1 VDTELAVLVS
11 EKVIATVPVSA
22 VLSEWQLELVLV
34 GVRASD
40 ANEVFARL
48 TE

>member
-1 VDTELAVLVS
+1 
-11 EKVIATVPVSA
+11 
-22 VLSEWQLELVLV
+22 LSEWQLELVLV